1 MIAYFT
7 RIFIVGTCVL
17 IFFTAAEFSMKGNL
31 KKRNAVIRAENNLL
45 STCYNS
51 TVFKTVNSLKRV
63 VFASRYIFTGK
74 ISSVRSGKRGA
85 ERSKRSIFKVYV
97 RRVLKGDSGALSDLL
112 NAETTNSSNRASLLA
127 EGGQWKTVCS
137 AVKGRPAILFSE
149 RLSSPLKLLIDPVPL
164 SADRVRRVK
173 TLIKGKVGYITTC
186 LTTFLIETRGDQDL
200 L

>member
-7 RIFIVGTCVL
+7 RIFIVGTCVF
-17 IFFTAAEFSMKGNL
+17 IFFAAAEFSMKGNL
-31 KKRNAVIRAENNLL
+31 KKRNTVIRAENNLL

-51 TVFKTVNSLKRV
+51 TGFKTVNSLKRV

-74 ISSVRSGKRGA
+74 ISSVHSGKRGV
-85 ERSKRSIFKVYV
+85 EKSKRSIFKVYV
-97 RRVLKGDSGALSDLL
+97 RRVLRGDSSALSDLL
-112 NAETTNSSNRASLLA
+112 NARTANSSGRASLLA
-127 EGGQWKTVCS
+127 EGGQWKNVCS
-137 AVKGRPAILFSE
+137 TVKGRPAILFSE

-186 LTTFLIETRGDQDL
+186 LTTF
-200 L
+200 